1 MFLLYAAW
9 CSVAGW
15 TLSAIGFLRPLG
27 YLIALLP
34 LVGGLAL
41 ILKWYRHSLPAIE
54 YKYRRRRRFRTRE
67 WMFALILAIVLVGAV
82 TNEPFGWDACAYRLP
97 RVQQWL
103 SEGRWTWLNSGDDRM
118 DISAVSFE
126 WMIAPQLALL
136 KTDRLLFVN
145 NFLPYA
151 LMPGLCW
158 LASRA
163 IGLRRDWSLFLS
175 SVLPLGFCFVLQAGG
190 LQNDGVAAFF
200 ALVSV
205 VLARSTSAKW
215 LPPTWRLGL
224 CFVALAL
231 LSGLKLTNVPLAGV
245 LGIWIVWRE
254 FKPLQMLGWNFRWL
268 SFVATVSIACS
279 ILPIALANQIY
290 AGNWS
295 GDPTNRYQHK
305 AQNPLAAVVANGIFL
320 LTDAMTPNP
329 VSGNLNRWLDRQR
342 SNPESFISKLTIEHV
357 HLSYL
362 RFPFSGYEGTS
373 GPGPPLLIG
382 VPLVLALSICM
393 GRRISSTTLRQDIG
407 FLALVGGAYLVF
419 LASIAVHESQR
430 HAAAYYPLLAIG
442 GCGYLG
448 SRFQLRQSM
457 LTGIILLGSG
467 LTVITT
473 LFLSPVRIIIPRTFS
488 DALDRKGGSF
498 RMHREA
504 AQEGAVLAP
513 FEGRRIYYVLSW
525 GAVGHR
531 LREPHHF
538 GEMIEIGSA
547 LAARRPPAGKGLV
560 YVSET
565 GIHKRFGM
573 TVEEFLLTIGPHK
586 ELARDLVSADVGR
599 GSDTGTLYEVDDLS
613 RIPVTDRRRL
623 YPNE

>member
-15 TLSAIGFLRPLG
+15 TLSAVGFLRPLG
-27 YLIALLP
+27 YLISLLP
-34 LVGGLAL
+34 LIGGLAL
-41 ILKWYRHSLPAIE
+41 ILRCYRLSHPAVE
-54 YKYRRRRRFRTRE
+54 YPRRRRLHVRE
-67 WMFALILAIVLVGAV
+67 WMFMLILAIVLLGAV
-82 TNEPFGWDACAYRLP
+82 LNEPFGWDACAYRLP

-136 KTDRLLFVN
+136 KTDRLLFAN
-145 NFLPYA
+145 NFIPYA

-163 IGLRRDWSLFLS
+163 LGLRRGWALFLAS
-175 SVLPLGFCFVLQAGG
+175 ILPLGFCFVLQAGG
-190 LQNDGVAAFF
+190 IQNDGIAAFF

-205 VLARSTSAKW
+205 VLARSRSAKW

-224 CFVALAL
+224 CFVGLAL

-245 LGIWIVWRE
+245 LGMWIAWRE
-254 FKPLQMLGWNFRWL
+254 FKPLSKLALNYRWL
-268 SFVATVSIACS
+268 SLVSAASITCS
-279 ILPIALANQIY
+279 ILPIALANQVF

-329 VSGNLNRWLDRQR
+329 VSGNLNRWLDSQR
-342 SNPESFISKLTIEHV
+342 SNPESFISKLTIKHV

-382 VPLVLALSICM
+382 VPVVLAVSGCL
-393 GRRISSTTLRQDIG
+393 GRRTKHPRLQPDIG
-407 FLALVGGAYLVF
+407 FLVLVGVAYLVF
-419 LASIAVHESQR
+419 LTSVAVHESQR

-442 GCGYLG
+442 GCGFLG
-448 SRFQLRQSM
+448 GRLQLRQSK

-473 LFLSPVRIIIPRTFS
+473 LFLSPVRIIIPRTIADS
-488 DALDRKGGSF
+488 LDGKGGSF

-504 AQEGAVLAP
+504 AQEGAVLAAYG
-513 FEGRRIYYVLSW
+513 EQRIYYVLSW

-531 LREPHHF
+531 LREPYRT
-538 GEMIEIGSA
+538 GEMIEIGSV
-547 LAARRPPAGKGLV
+547 LAARNPPVGKGLL

-565 GIHKRFGM
+565 GIRKRFGM
-573 TVEEFLLTIGPHK
+573 TMEDFLLTIGPHR

-599 GSDTGTLYEVDDLS
+599 GTDTGTLYEVGDLS
-613 RIPVTDRRRL
+613 NIPATDGRRL
-623 YPNE
+623 YPN